1 MAGSALLLNGLA
13 ARNAGGVTAKGHP
26 APVAEGIAAAAT
38 GGHPAPVAKR
48 GSVSA
53 GGSGQVKTLQIK
65 NITIGAGRPKIVVP
79 IVAGNADEAL
89 ARADALARRRDIAV
103 VELRIDALP
112 PVRDPSTI
120 AALSR
125 QIYARL
131 PQHIVLLTFRTQA
144 EGGLRALTDP
154 AYGDLYVTLLREGQM
169 DLLDVE
175 MMREREIVT
184 RLVSQ
189 AHRAGVGVVM
199 SNHDFHATPPQAEIV
214 RRLRQQQALGADI
227 LKIAV
232 MPRDGGDALR
242 LMNATWEMFSRYAER
257 PLLTMAMGS
266 RGVVTRLAGELTGS
280 ALTFGKVGGASAP
293 GQIDAAALHSTLNTI
308 HQAVVQGS

>member
-1 MAGSALLLNGLA
+1 M
-13 ARNAGGVTAKGHP
+13 
-26 APVAEGIAAAAT
+26 
-38 GGHPAPVAKR
+38 
-48 GSVSA
+48 
-53 GGSGQVKTLQIK
+53 KTLQIK

-89 ARADALARRRDIAV
+89 TRADALARRRDIAV

-131 PQHIVLLTFRTQA
+131 PQHIVLLIFRTQA

-154 AYGDLYVTLLREGQM
+154 AYGDLYVILLREGQM

-184 RLVSQ
+184 QLVSQ

-199 SNHDFHATPPQAEIV
+199 SNHDFYATPPQAEIRPSTAPAAGFGRGHSKDCRNAAGRGRCAAPDERDLGNV
-214 RRLRQQQALGADI
+214 FPLRRAAAAYDGHGE
-227 LKIAV
+227 
-232 MPRDGGDALR
+232 PRCR
-242 LMNATWEMFSRYAER
+242 H
-257 PLLTMAMGS
+257 P
-266 RGVVTRLAGELTGS
+266 
-280 ALTFGKVGGASAP
+280 VGGGINGVRAHFRQSGRCLCA
-293 GQIDAAALHSTLNTI
+293 GAN
-308 HQAVVQGS
+308 